1 MDKKK
6 QLEKWNKTLEKI
18 KADLTT
24 ISYDTWFKPLVFN
37 SVDETNKIIYFEV
50 FNALLVKVINERYL
64 KLLETNIQE
73 VFGEP
78 LKVSF
83 NIPTDTPKPKK
94 ENKEYTE
101 EFYFNPRYT
110 FDTFVVGDHNKYAHA
125 AAVAVAESPSKA
137 YNPLFIYGGS
147 GLGKTHLMHAIGCY
161 IMQHHPDLKV
171 LYVSSEMFTNELIDA
186 IRDTKNNKKKTKEFK
201 EKYRNQDVLLIDDIQ
216 FI

>member
-18 KADLTT
+18 KADLTP

-94 ENKEYTE
+94 KTKNIQRNSISIRDIHLIHLLLEITTNMLMLRQLQLPSHRQRPTTPSLYTE
-101 EFYFNPRYT
+101 
-110 FDTFVVGDHNKYAHA
+110 A
-125 AAVAVAESPSKA
+125 
-137 YNPLFIYGGS
+137 
-147 GLGKTHLMHAIGCY
+147 
-161 IMQHHPDLKV
+161 QV
-171 LYVSSEMFTNELIDA
+171 LARHILCTP
-186 IRDTKNNKKKTKEFK
+186 
-201 EKYRNQDVLLIDDIQ
+201 
-216 FI
+216 